1 MTDSGTVDVHIDPYD
16 YTNDI
21 RVNLWLS
28 CDVPFASRY
37 FTKPEVR
44 CIGILLSHTPCS
56 LYRCSSLPV
65 LFFFLVDSVPAS
77 PWHSHLCLARRWWM
91 PSHRE
96 GPKNISPSSEE
107 QIPLSSYPV
116 PCQTF
121 RWTCKL
127 SLWSPCYRW
136 RLSNPKVH
144 RTVGS
149 DYDTLM
155 VWGTK
160 THANT
165 PCYNNWFQTIL
176 SQSITNKFGSIQYDR
191 SSNVILSMLF

>member
-1 MTDSGTVDVHIDPYD
+1 MTDSGTVDVHVGPYD

-28 CDVPFASRY
+28 WNVPFALRY
-37 FTKPEVR
+37 FTKPSVHWYPPE
-44 CIGILLSHTPCS
+44 SSPCS
-56 LYRCSSLPV
+56 LYRCSRYRFCSSFSLKCSCIPV
-65 LFFFLVDSVPAS
+65 TLS
-77 PWHSHLCLARRWWM
+77 PVSGQKMMDAVTMR
-91 PSHRE
+91 

-116 PCQTF
+116 TCQTF
-121 RWTCKL
+121 RWAWKL
-127 SLWSPCYRW
+127 SLWSLCYRW

-144 RTVGS
+144 RPVGC
-149 DYDTLM
+149 DWHTLM

-165 PCYNNWFQTIL
+165 PYYNKWFQTI
-176 SQSITNKFGSIQYDR
+176 
-191 SSNVILSMLF
+191 